1 MKQVMSHNSNPS
13 AVIIAIDPGA
23 AGGIAIHAEGKVSA
37 SKLDE
42 QESFELIR
50 GYLPSDGTSPE
61 DIMCYMEQVGGY
73 IGKEQPGSMMF
84 NFGNGYGY
92 WRGVLKA
99 LDIPLTLVPPQKWQ
113 RAVAPG
119 VARLDYNVRKRALKE
134 LAQSWF
140 PDLDV
145 TLALADA
152 LCLLRYAEG
161 GNVGSPEQ
169 AKGRSRD
176 SFGADAK
183 AFKRYCKAIGQG
195 VPKGQ
200 EFMQGL
206 NWWVEQ
212 GRPAK

>member
-1 MKQVMSHNSNPS
+1 MKQVMSHKPNVGPS
-13 AVIIAIDPGA
+13 QVVIAIDPGA
-23 AGGIAIHAEGKVSA
+23 AGGIAIRAGQKLSTLPLARGDHDVRAFLVSHANHENTFA
-37 SKLDE
+37 
-42 QESFELIR
+42 
-50 GYLPSDGTSPE
+50 
-61 DIMCYMEQVGGY
+61 YMEQVGGY
-73 IGKEQPGSMMF
+73 IGKEQPGSHMF
-84 NFGNGYGY
+84 NFGNGYGFM
-92 WRGVLKA
+92 RGLLLA
-99 LDIPLTLVPPQKWQ
+99 FDIPLTLVPPQKWQ

-119 VARLDYNVRKRALKE
+119 VARLEYNVRKRALKE
-134 LAQSWF
+134 LAQSWY

-183 AFKRYCKAIGQG
+183 AFKRYCKAIGYG
-195 VPKGQ
+195 IPKGQ